1 MEYDE
6 HEQSERVRS
15 WLAQNGSSLITGILL
30 GLALVFGWQW
40 WQGRGEQH
48 KAEAAG
54 QYETFGKAVDAKDAA
69 KAKVLSAQVQEKFGD
84 TGYGTLSVLRQ
95 AAFLH
100 DSGKDA
106 DAMALLRAERPKVT
120 DPGVGELVDIRIAR
134 LLLISGKA
142 EDASKQL
149 DKIGKPQYSQVV
161 EELRGDIAVA
171 RGQRDEARKHFEN
184 ALAKLDEAAP
194 TRPLLELK
202 LIDVGGQ
209 PPAKPE
215 T

>member
-6 HEQSERVRS
+6 HEQSERVRG
-15 WLAQNGSSLITGILL
+15 WLAQNGSSLITGILM

-40 WQGRGEQH
+40 WQGRGERH
-48 KAEAAG
+48 KEEAAG
-54 QYETFGKAVDAKDAA
+54 QYETLGQAVEAKDAA
-69 KAKVLSAQVQEKFGD
+69 KSKVLAAQVRDKFAD
-84 TGYGTLSVLRQ
+84 TGYGTLAVLRQ

-100 DSGKDA
+100 ESGKDA
-106 DAMALLRAERPKVT
+106 EALALLRSERPKVT
-120 DPGVGELVDIRIAR
+120 DASVAELIDIRIAR
-134 LLLISGKA
+134 LLLIDGKA
-142 EDASKQL
+142 KDAQQELAKLTS
-149 DKIGKPQYSQVV
+149 PRYPQVV

-171 RGQRDEARKHFEN
+171 LGQRDEARKHFES